1 MNPDLTTFFQQRA
14 DYFHQQV
21 QLLQRQDNTYSWI
34 RTLFFIFALV
44 VLLWFANER
53 EAIYTAL
60 TFFVAVPMFIYLVKK
75 HQKIIAQ
82 KKHFQFLKLINEK
95 EIKRLE
101 GNFQHF
107 ANDGAKYFDE
117 THAYSA
123 DLDIF
128 GKNSLFQ
135 YLTHTVTPLGEQVLA
150 DWLKQGTNAT
160 EIKLR
165 QEAVKELGQKIDF
178 LQYFEASGLAFK
190 QEILVAE
197 KLWTW
202 IEKDQRLITH
212 NQTFRLFRFILPSF
226 FLVVL
231 SIIVIFDLPLL
242 WIALP
247 FLLNAFVLGKI
258 SEVVKITLLEV
269 SPLLATIQ
277 TVSELI
283 SLIEKEEFK
292 SKKIHQL
299 KENLQHDK
307 VLVSKEIKR
316 LALLITNLEFHQNPY
331 FFVFVNIPL
340 LWDLHF
346 LIRLEQWKK
355 AYQQEAKKWFES
367 VAALEA
373 LNSLA
378 CFHILHPN
386 YAFPSIEEKQ
396 FLYKAKNL
404 GHPLIHFSKRVSNN
418 FSLENKGTV
427 YIITGSNMS
436 GKSTFLRTV
445 GINAVLALAGAP
457 VCANE
462 MQLSILQ
469 IFTSM
474 RTHDSL
480 SESVSSFYAELK
492 RIQLLLGKLNHE
504 PPILFLLDEIL
515 KGTNSEDRNKGAKGL
530 IRQLHKSKLSGLVST
545 HDLALGALAKENP
558 QYIKNF
564 SFNSELVDNQLY
576 FPYQLSEGIC
586 QSFNA
591 SVLMRMIGI
600 EVE

>member
-1 MNPDLTTFFQQRA
+1 MNPDLSNFFQQRA
-14 DYFHQQV
+14 NYFHQQV
-21 QLLQRQDNTYSWI
+21 QVFQKQDNNYSWA
-34 RTLFFIFALV
+34 RTVFFVVALILV
-44 VLLWFANER
+44 IWFANER
-53 EAIYTAL
+53 DAIYTAL
-60 TFFVAVPMFIYLVKK
+60 TFLVALPIFIFLVKT

-101 GNFQHF
+101 GKFDEF
-107 ANDGAKYFDE
+107 ENDGAEFFDE
-117 THAYSA
+117 THSYSA

-135 YLTHTVTPLGEQVLA
+135 YLTHTVTPLGKQVLA
-150 DWLKQGTNAT
+150 DWLSHSADAQ
-160 EIKLR
+160 EIRSR
-165 QEAVKELGQKIDF
+165 QEAVRELGQKIDF
-178 LQYFEASGLAFK
+178 LQNFEASGLAFK
-190 QEILVAE
+190 QEALEVEKFWAWVVKDNQLTNNQIFKLISLV
-197 KLWTW
+197 LPFLFVSTL
-202 IEKDQRLITH
+202 LI
-212 NQTFRLFRFILPSF
+212 IA
-226 FLVVL
+226 
-231 SIIVIFDLPLL
+231 IFDLPLL

-247 FLLNAFVLGKI
+247 FLLNVFVLGKV
-258 SEVVKITLLEV
+258 SEWVKNTLAEV
-269 SPLLATIQ
+269 SPLLT
-277 TVSELI
+277 TVQAVGKLI
-283 SLIEKEEFK
+283 GLIEQEEFESEK
-292 SKKIHQL
+292 NKQIKNSL
-299 KENLQHDK
+299 RHDK
-307 VLVSKEIKR
+307 ILVSKAIKK
-316 LALLITNLEFHQNPY
+316 LSSLIANLEFRQNPY
-331 FFVFVNIPL
+331 FFAFINIPL

-346 LIRLEQWKK
+346 LIRLESWKK
-355 AYQQEAKKWFES
+355 AYQKEAKQWFEA

-404 GHPLIHFSKRVSNN
+404 GHPLIHFSKRVSND
-418 FSLENKGTV
+418 FSLADRGTIH
-427 YIITGSNMS
+427 IITGSNMS

-462 MQLSILQ
+462 MQICVLQ
-469 IFTSM
+469 TFTSM

-492 RIQLLLGKLNHE
+492 RIRLLLDKLNHE
-504 PPILFLLDEIL
+504 PPMLFLLDEIL

-545 HDLALGALAKENP
+545 HDLALGELAKENP
-558 QYIKNF
+558 AYINNY
-564 SFNSELVDNQLY
+564 SFNSELIDNQLH
-576 FPYQLSEGIC
+576 FPYQLSEGVC

-591 SVLMRMIGI
+591 SVLMKMIGI
-600 EVE
+600 EIE

>member
-1 MNPDLTTFFQQRA
+1 MNPDLTNFFQQRA
-14 DYFHQQV
+14 NHFHQQA
-21 QLLQRQDNTYSWI
+21 QIFQKQDNTYSLA
-34 RTLFFIFALV
+34 RTSFFIITLI
-44 VLLWFANER
+44 LIIWFANER

-60 TFFVAVPMFIYLVKK
+60 TFLVALPIFVFLVQK
-75 HQKIIAQ
+75 HQKIIAK

-101 GNFQHF
+101 EKFEDFENTGE
-107 ANDGAKYFDE
+107 KYFDE
-117 THAYSA
+117 THSYSA

-135 YLTHTVTPLGEQVLA
+135 YLTHTVTPLGEQALA
-150 DWLKQGTNAT
+150 DWLKQSANAP
-160 EIKLR
+160 EINLR

-178 LQYFEASGLAFK
+178 LQNFEASGLAFK
-190 QEILVAE
+190 QNALEVE
-197 KLWTW
+197 KFWTW
-202 IEKDQRLITH
+202 IEKDNSLINKPIFKLIRLLLPL
-212 NQTFRLFRFILPSF
+212 LFLAALLTIA
-226 FLVVL
+226 
-231 SIIVIFDLPLL
+231 IFDLPLL

-247 FLLNAFVLGKI
+247 FLLNIFVLGKVGE
-258 SEVVKITLLEV
+258 SVKNTLEEV
-269 SPLLATIQ
+269 SPLLTTVQATAK
-277 TVSELI
+277 LI
-283 SLIEKEEFK
+283 GLIEQEDFN
-292 SKKIHQL
+292 SKKINQL
-299 KENLQHDK
+299 KSNLQHDK
-307 VLVSKEIKR
+307 VLVSKEIKK
-316 LALLITNLEFHQNPY
+316 LASCITNLEFRQNPY
-331 FFVFVNIPL
+331 FFAFINIPL

-346 LIRLEQWKK
+346 LQRLESWKK
-355 AYQQEAKKWFES
+355 NYQKEVKKWFET
-367 VAALEA
+367 VAELEA

-378 CFHILHPN
+378 CFHILHPS

-404 GHPLIHFSKRVSNN
+404 GHPLIHFSKRVSND
-418 FSLENKGTV
+418 FSLADRGTI
-427 YIITGSNMS
+427 YITTGSNMS

-462 MQLSILQ
+462 MQICVLQ

-492 RIQLLLGKLNHE
+492 RIRLLLDRLNHE

-545 HDLALGALAKENP
+545 HDLALGELEKENP
-558 QYIKNF
+558 THIKNY
-564 SFNSELVDNQLY
+564 SFNSELIDNQLH
-576 FPYQLSEGIC
+576 FPYQLSEGVC
-586 QSFNA
+586 KSFNA
-591 SVLMRMIGI
+591 SVLMKMIGI
-600 EVE
+600 EIE